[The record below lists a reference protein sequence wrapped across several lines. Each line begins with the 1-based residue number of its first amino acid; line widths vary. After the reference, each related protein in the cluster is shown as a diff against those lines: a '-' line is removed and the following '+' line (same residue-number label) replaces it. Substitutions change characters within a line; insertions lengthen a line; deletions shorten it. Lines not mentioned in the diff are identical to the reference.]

1 MNRAT
6 SLAIVVLP
14 DPVAPTTATDVP
26 GGDRD
31 VDLAQHRRTVRV
43 GEVHRRA
50 ARRAPGRAGWA
61 RRPRPASTTSTGV
74 SRTPS
79 TRRHPA
85 TAFCSSLRISVA
97 ICTGPVKSW
106 TRKRKA
112 SSRPTDISPAMPRYV
127 PATTT
132 SARTRLATSTPLEN
146 TRATRFCARTIA
158 ARVAATAA
166 SIRRCVRSATPYAR
180 MVSAPTTASE
190 MAPSIAADPLAH
202 RRVPGVDALL
212 QRLEQHEAAARS
224 PPTRSGSAAR
234 SRPP

>member
-1 MNRAT
+1 M
-6 SLAIVVLP
+6 
-14 DPVAPTTATDVP
+14 
-26 GGDRD
+26 
-31 VDLAQHRRTVRV
+31 
-43 GEVHRRA
+43 
-50 ARRAPGRAGWA
+50 
-61 RRPRPASTTSTGV
+61 
-74 SRTPS
+74 
-79 TRRHPA
+79 
-85 TAFCSSLRISVA
+85 A

-190 MAPSIAADPLAH
+190 MAPSI
-202 RRVPGVDALL
+202 
-212 QRLEQHEAAARS
+212 
-224 PPTRSGSAAR
+224 PPTRSRTAVYRAFTRFCSGCSSTNSGTKPAHTIR
-234 SRPP
+234 VSCHE